1 MEINNSLLLIG
12 GGGHCKSVLDTI
24 SSGSS
29 KWSKIFIVDSKL
41 NNGSLVNGF
50 EVIGDDND
58 LESLFSKG
66 FKNAFITIG
75 GIETYKKRKQI
86 YNKLKLIGFSLPNI
100 IDKSAYLSKFT
111 ILSEGIFIGRN
122 VCINIDSS
130 IGKCSIIN
138 TSSIVEHDCFLDN
151 FSHLSTCTVLNGG
164 VSIGEG
170 TFIGSSTVIKNGIRI
185 GENTIIGMGSNVLHN
200 IPMNVTAY
208 GNPCMVIKK

>member
-1 MEINNSLLLIG
+1 MELNNSLLLIG

-24 SSGSS
+24 SSGLF

-50 EVIGDDND
+50 QVIGNDND

-100 IDKSAYLSKFT
+100 IDKTAHLSKYS
-111 ILSEGIFIGRN
+111 IVSEGIFIGKN
-122 VCINIDSS
+122 VFINIDSS
-130 IGKCSIIN
+130 IGICSIIN
-138 TSSIVEHDCFLDN
+138 TSSIVEHDCILDN
-151 FSHLSTCTVLNGG
+151 FSHLSTCTVINGG

-170 TFIGSSTVIKNGIRI
+170 TFIGSNSVVKNGIRI
-185 GENTIIGMGSNVLHN
+185 GENTIIGMGSNVLHD
-200 IPMNVTAY
+200 IPMNVLAY
-208 GNPCMVIKK
+208 GNPCKVIK